1 MIEKNK
7 IEIKRIIK
15 YLFSAGTSFF
25 IDLLLFTIF
34 NTFLFK
40 SFGSVSIIVSTVLAR
55 ILSSFYNYFL
65 NSRYVFKSYDKTSI
79 IKYYLLVIVQML
91 VSATLV
97 LIVSKL
103 LTSVNDTII
112 KFFIDI
118 IIFVVNYYVQK
129 EVIFK

>member
-55 ILSSFYNYFL
+55 ILSSLYNYFL

-79 IKYYLLVIVQML
+79 FKYYLLVLVQML

-103 LTSVNDTII
+103 LISVNDTII

>member
-25 IDLLLFTIF
+25 VDLLLFTIF

>member
-7 IEIKRIIK
+7 IEIKQIIK

-55 ILSSFYNYFL
+55 ILSSLYNYFL

-103 LTSVNDTII
+103 LISVNDTII

>member
-1 MIEKNK
+1 MIRNK
-7 IEIKRIIK
+7 IKIKQIIR

-25 IDLLLFTIF
+25 IDLLLFTVF
-34 NTFLFK
+34 NTFVFQFLN
-40 SFGSVSIIVSTVLAR
+40 SFSIIISTILAR
-55 ILSSFYNYFL
+55 VLSSLYNYFL
-65 NSRYVFKSYDKTSI
+65 NSRYVFKSYNSTSI

-118 IIFVVNYYVQK
+118 IIFIVNYFVQR